1 MLNIPHLHAKNIH
14 FPDPNT
20 ALKEPNG
27 LLACMGNLN
36 AETLLKAY
44 RNGIFPWY
52 EEQDQPILWWSP
64 NPRSVIYPHE
74 INISR
79 SLKKSIRTQPWEIR
93 IDTQFESVIK
103 YCASLRKSKDQGTW
117 INTNMQH
124 SYIDLHN
131 SGFAHSLEVWFKDDL
146 VGGLY
151 GVVIGNV
158 FCGESMFSLKSN
170 ASNVALVQLAL
181 LMKKYTT
188 NGLIGCQVENNHLTS
203 MGSKNIPRED
213 FLIELKEL
221 GEKPNFWPSYWKCEL
236 V

>member
-1 MLNIPHLHAKNIH
+1 MLNIPNLQDKNIL

-27 LLACMGNLN
+27 LLACMGNLR

-44 RNGIFPWY
+44 QKGIFPWY
-52 EEQDQPILWWSP
+52 NEEDQPILWWSP
-64 NPRSVIYPHE
+64 NPRSVIYPNE
-74 INISR
+74 INISH

-93 IDTQFESVIK
+93 IDTEFETVIK
-103 YCASLRKSKDQGTW
+103 YCANVRKNKGQSTW

-131 SGFAHSLEVWFKDDL
+131 SGYAHSLEVWFDDDL

-151 GVVIGNV
+151 GIVLGDV

-170 ASNVALVQLAL
+170 ASKVALVQLAL
-181 LMKKYTT
+181 LMRKYTK
-188 NGLIGCQVENNHLTS
+188 NGLIDCQIENDHLSS
-203 MGSKNIPRED
+203 MGSRNIPREA
-213 FLIELKEL
+213 FLIKLKNS
-221 GEKPNFWPSYWKCEL
+221 GNKPNFWPYYWKYEL

>member
-1 MLNIPHLHAKNIH
+1 MLNIPNLQDKNIL

-27 LLACMGNLN
+27 LLACMGNLH

-44 RNGIFPWY
+44 QKGIFPWY
-52 EEQDQPILWWSP
+52 NEQDQPILWWSP
-64 NPRSVIYPHE
+64 NPRSVIYPNE
-74 INISR
+74 INISH
-79 SLKKSIRTQPWEIR
+79 SLKKSIRNQPWEIR
-93 IDTQFESVIK
+93 IDTEFETVIK
-103 YCASLRKSKDQGTW
+103 YCANVRKNKDQSTW

-131 SGFAHSLEVWFKDDL
+131 SGYAHSLEVWFDGDL

-151 GVVIGNV
+151 GIVLGDI

-170 ASNVALVQLAL
+170 ASKVALVQLAL
-181 LMKKYTT
+181 LMRKYTK
-188 NGLIGCQVENNHLTS
+188 NGLIDCQIENDHLSS
-203 MGSKNIPRED
+203 MGSRNIPREA
-213 FLIELKEL
+213 FLIRLKNSRN
-221 GEKPNFWPSYWKCEL
+221 KPNFWPCYWEYEL

>member
-1 MLNIPHLHAKNIH
+1 MLNIPNLQDKNIL

-44 RNGIFPWY
+44 RKGIFPWY
-52 EEQDQPILWWSP
+52 NEQNQPILWWSP
-64 NPRSVIYPHE
+64 NPRSVIYPNE
-74 INISR
+74 INISH

-93 IDTQFESVIK
+93 IDTEFEAVIK
-103 YCASLRKSKDQGTW
+103 YCANLRKNKGQSTW
-117 INTNMQH
+117 INTNMQR

-131 SGFAHSLEVWFKDDL
+131 SGYAHSLEVWFDDDL

-151 GVVIGNV
+151 GISLGDV

-170 ASNVALVQLAL
+170 ASKVGLVQLAL
-181 LMKKYTT
+181 LMRKYTK
-188 NGLIGCQVENNHLTS
+188 NGLIDCQIENDHLLS
-203 MGSKNIPRED
+203 MGSRNISREA
-213 FLIELKEL
+213 FLIELKKL
-221 GEKPNFWPSYWKCEL
+221 RDKPNFWPCYWKYEL

>member
-1 MLNIPHLHAKNIH
+1 MLNIPNLQDKNIL

-27 LLACMGNLN
+27 LLACMGNLR

-44 RNGIFPWY
+44 QKGIFPWY
-52 EEQDQPILWWSP
+52 NEQDQPILWWSP
-64 NPRSVIYPHE
+64 NPRSVIYPNE
-74 INISR
+74 INISH

-93 IDTQFESVIK
+93 IDTEFETVIK
-103 YCASLRKSKDQGTW
+103 YCANVRKNKGQSTW

-131 SGFAHSLEVWFKDDL
+131 SGYAHSLEVWFDDDL

-151 GVVIGNV
+151 GIVLGDI
-158 FCGESMFSLKSN
+158 FCGESMFNLKSN
-170 ASNVALVQLAL
+170 ASKVALVQLAL
-181 LMKKYTT
+181 LMRKYTK
-188 NGLIGCQVENNHLTS
+188 NGLIDCQIENDHLSS
-203 MGSKNIPRED
+203 MGIRNIPREA
-213 FLIELKEL
+213 FLIKLKNS
-221 GEKPNFWPSYWKCEL
+221 GNKPNFWPYYWKYEL

>member
-1 MLNIPHLHAKNIH
+1 MLNIPNLQDKNIL

-27 LLACMGNLN
+27 LLACMGNLR

-44 RNGIFPWY
+44 QKGIFPWY
-52 EEQDQPILWWSP
+52 NEQDQPILWWSP
-64 NPRSVIYPHE
+64 NPRSVIYPNE
-74 INISR
+74 INISH

-93 IDTQFESVIK
+93 IDTEFETVIK
-103 YCASLRKSKDQGTW
+103 YCANVRKNKGQSTW

-131 SGFAHSLEVWFKDDL
+131 SGYAHSLEVWFDDDL

-151 GVVIGNV
+151 GIVLGDV

-170 ASNVALVQLAL
+170 ASKVALVQLAL
-181 LMKKYTT
+181 LMRKYTK
-188 NGLIGCQVENNHLTS
+188 NGLIDCQIENDHLSS
-203 MGSKNIPRED
+203 MGSRNIPREA
-213 FLIELKEL
+213 FLIKLKNS
-221 GEKPNFWPSYWKCEL
+221 GNKPNFWPYYWKYEL

>member
-1 MLNIPHLHAKNIH
+1 
-14 FPDPNT
+14 
-20 ALKEPNG
+20 
-27 LLACMGNLN
+27 
-36 AETLLKAY
+36 
-44 RNGIFPWY
+44 
-52 EEQDQPILWWSP
+52 
-64 NPRSVIYPHE
+64 
-74 INISR
+74 
-79 SLKKSIRTQPWEIR
+79 
-93 IDTQFESVIK
+93 
-103 YCASLRKSKDQGTW
+103 
-117 INTNMQH
+117 MQH

-170 ASNVALVQLAL
+170 ASKVALVQLAL

-188 NGLIGCQVENNHLTS
+188 NGLIDCQVENNHLTS

>member
-1 MLNIPHLHAKNIH
+1 MLNIPNLQDKNIL

-27 LLACMGNLN
+27 LLACMGNLR

-44 RNGIFPWY
+44 QKGIFPWY
-52 EEQDQPILWWSP
+52 NEQDQPILWWSP
-64 NPRSVIYPHE
+64 NPRSVIYPNE
-74 INISR
+74 INISH

-93 IDTQFESVIK
+93 IDTEFETVIK
-103 YCASLRKSKDQGTW
+103 YCANVRKNKGQSTW

-131 SGFAHSLEVWFKDDL
+131 SGYAHSLEVWFDDDL

-151 GVVIGNV
+151 GIVLGDI
-158 FCGESMFSLKSN
+158 FCGESMFNLKSN
-170 ASNVALVQLAL
+170 ASKVALVQLAL
-181 LMKKYTT
+181 LMRKYTK
-188 NGLIGCQVENNHLTS
+188 NGLIDCQIENDHLSS
-203 MGSKNIPRED
+203 MGSRNIPREA
-213 FLIELKEL
+213 FLIKLKNS
-221 GEKPNFWPSYWKCEL
+221 GNKPNFWPYYWKYEL